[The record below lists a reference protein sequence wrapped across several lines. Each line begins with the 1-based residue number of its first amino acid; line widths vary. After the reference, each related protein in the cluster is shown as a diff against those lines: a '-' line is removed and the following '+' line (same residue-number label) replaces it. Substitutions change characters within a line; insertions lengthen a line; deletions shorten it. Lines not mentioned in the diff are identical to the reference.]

1 MAVLRSGE
9 KSGYN
14 QPPFGVETMEVSRMF
29 KKLIAI
35 LFVVSAIGVVTA
47 GCSGGDAA
55 DGEGATTPAATEEGS

>member
-1 MAVLRSGE
+1 
-9 KSGYN
+9 
-14 QPPFGVETMEVSRMF
+14 MF

-55 DGEGATTPAATEEGS
+55 DGETDAKPAATEDSS